1 MAAVAVCRSRSD
13 GLQYSAVQ
21 FYSKAQYYSTVQYSV
36 QVTLVVYIP
45 QELLAEVAGRAT
57 TATSWLVTRSFQDIV
72 RLVDKN
78 IFLLQ

>member
-1 MAAVAVCRSRSD
+1 MVV
-13 GLQYSAVQ
+13 YSTVQ
-21 FYSKAQYYSTVQYSV
+21 YSTVQYSV

-78 IFLLQ
+78 IFPLQ